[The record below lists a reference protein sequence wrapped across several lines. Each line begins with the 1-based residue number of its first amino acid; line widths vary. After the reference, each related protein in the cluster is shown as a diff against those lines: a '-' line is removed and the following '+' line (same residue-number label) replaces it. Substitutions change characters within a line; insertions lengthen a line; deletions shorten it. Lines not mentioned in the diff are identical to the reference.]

1 MNVMDGI
8 WFIYKLILALVL
20 LSLAGNWNDHKE
32 YF

>member
-1 MNVMDGI
+1 MGSG
-8 WFIYKLILALVL
+8 FIYKLILALFL